1 VQYWRAGEGPAASGD
16 LKVATQHDFI
26 EGLCRSYQ
34 APLHSYLTQM
44 IGNPDIARELAQESF
59 EQVHRTYRS
68 GEVMFP
74 RAMLYRVATNIA
86 RMHLRRRRIE
96 RRYWG
101 EAVDMEYA
109 AEVVADHNSPPADRE
124 VLAEQIGR
132 GIAGAIKG
140 LRPALRRVFVMA
152 HLQGRTRREI
162 AAELGVSEKRVD
174 KRMSR
179 ALRACRELLASLG
192 IHSADVESPREV
204 MEFVV
209 ELVADHRRRGGPVA
223 ASRSSVV
230 AGPGSP
236 PVRAGLV
243 NAADEPRR

>member
-1 VQYWRAGEGPAASGD
+1 M
-16 LKVATQHDFI
+16 ATTQRGFV

-34 APLHSYLTQM
+34 APLHGYLTQM
-44 IGNPDIARELAQESF
+44 VGNPDIARELTQESF
-59 EQVHRTYRS
+59 EHVHRTYRS
-68 GEVMFP
+68 EEVMFP

-109 AEVVADHNSPPADRE
+109 VEMLADHESPSAERE

-132 GIAGAIKG
+132 RIAAAIKG
-140 LRPALRRVFVMA
+140 LRPTLRRVFVMA
-152 HLQGRTRREI
+152 HLQGRSRREI
-162 AAELGVSEKRVD
+162 AAELGLSERRVD

-192 IHSADVESPREV
+192 IHSGDVESAREV
-204 MEFVV
+204 MELVG
-209 ELVADHRRRGGPVA
+209 ELVEDRRQRGGSVP
-223 ASRSSVV
+223 ASAPLLVV
-230 AGPGSP
+230 DSGGPR
-236 PVRAGLV
+236 V
-243 NAADEPRR
+243 

>member
-1 VQYWRAGEGPAASGD
+1 LISDGKLKLVRFNCSASVRYWSAGEEPAVSGNP
-16 LKVATQHDFI
+16 KVATQHDFI

-109 AEVVADHNSPPADRE
+109 AEVVVDHNSPPADHE

-132 GIAGAIKG
+132 GIAAAIKG
-140 LRPALRRVFVMA
+140 LRPTLRSVFVMA
-152 HLQGRTRREI
+152 HLQGRSRREI

-192 IHSADVESPREV
+192 IHSCDVEGPREV
-204 MEFVV
+204 MEFIG
-209 ELVADHRRRGGPVA
+209 ELVDERRG
-223 ASRSSVV
+223 AS
-230 AGPGSP
+230 GHDQHE
-236 PVRAGLV
+236 VRV
-243 NAADEPRR
+243 T